1 MESIK
6 DSRNHRDGR
15 FTAEAPAAPD
25 RQDPQCSGVDGIG
38 RRRLLQAAGLGVGA
52 LGLAGCGPL
61 SSGENSGG
69 GDGGEGPAEIG
80 VKPAEGTT
88 GYDFL
93 VGVGDSVTEENPDF
107 TFTYTF
113 VNTKARPHLAQR
125 GRAGDPP
132 DLDYEIFNA
141 QVPSTHDFAEN
152 LLDLT
157 PYMEDEIEAG
167 GTWGESF
174 LEAVEKETVLDGKT
188 YGVLS
193 DTAVIALFY
202 NISMFEEIGIEPPT
216 TWSEL
221 LEACDALTDAG
232 TAPIAV
238 TGMYEP
244 YMGYWTDYLFSRH
257 VGYDNAREA
266 AFNGDFSDPGFLEAA
281 ERFQELR
288 EKDPF
293 INGFEGT
300 DFTAVQMEFFQEKAG
315 MILMGSWLVAEMKD
329 SIPEDFQLGVVP
341 FPQLDDGEE
350 DNGFIAAS
358 NVMVVNKDTEHVDA
372 VLAYMKAL
380 TSQETQTRRA
390 EEQGSVSAVKGV
402 PGPPGGE
409 GFEEMI
415 EGAGELNLRQFGLEY
430 VPDRNTAFYHEVAKF
445 TFGDY
450 DAQEFIDAL
459 TQAMTAAD

>member
-6 DSRNHRDGR
+6 DGRNHPDGR
-15 FTAEAPAAPD
+15 FTAEAPAGPGE
-25 RQDPQCSGVDGIG
+25 QDPWCAGTDGIG

-69 GDGGEGPAEIG
+69 GEGGGPAEIG
-80 VKPAEGTT
+80 VKPAEGTS

-93 VGVGDSVTEENPDF
+93 VAVGDSVTEENPEF
-107 TFTYTF
+107 TYTYTF
-113 VNTKARPHLAQR
+113 VNTKVRPQIEQR
-125 GRAGDPP
+125 WRAGDPP

-157 PYMEDEIEAG
+157 PYMEDEVEGG

-174 LEAVEKETVLDGKT
+174 LDAVEKETVLDGKV

-193 DTAVIALFY
+193 DTAVVALFY
-202 NISMFEEIGIEPPT
+202 NKAMFEEIGIEPPT

-221 LEACDALTDAG
+221 LEVCDALSEAG
-232 TAPIAV
+232 TDPIAV
-238 TGMYEP
+238 TGMWEP
-244 YMGYWTDYLFSRH
+244 YMGYWTDYLFMRH
-257 VGYDNAREA
+257 VGFEA
-266 AFNGDFSDPGFLEAA
+266 ATDAAFSGDFSDPGFLEAA

-288 EKDPF
+288 DKDPF
-293 INGFEGT
+293 LSGFEGT
-300 DFTAVQMEFFQEKAG
+300 DFTAVQMEFFQENAG

-350 DNGFIAAS
+350 DNSFIAAS

-372 VLAYMKAL
+372 VIAYMKAL
-380 TSQETQTRRA
+380 TSKETQTRRA

-402 PGPPGGE
+402 PGPPGVE

-415 EGAGELNLRQFGLEY
+415 EGAGELNIRQFGLEY

-459 TQAMTAAD
+459 TTAMTSAD